1 VSATASLA
9 SWTRSLNELL
19 AGGLRKPVRTAAA
32 VLSLA
37 IALARHCH
45 GGRVAACAPSAAAAP
60 ASTRRRLERWLGN
73 PGLDA
78 DAVTAS
84 LVRALA
90 AAWPADRRWVLI
102 VDETDRD
109 DRLRSL
115 QVLVAYKRRAIPL
128 ACRAYHPTFGGGRRP
143 RRLLRLLGLVA
154 RNLPPGTHVTV
165 VADRALAWPSLAR
178 ACAEL
183 GLHYVLRVQGQ
194 TAVWRDGEA
203 TPCRADALAPP
214 RPGVVRTWPARVFR
228 VAGWVPCHF
237 TAARAPGTSE
247 PWLLVCDEPGGG
259 ARRCRAYAT
268 RAWCEPTFRDE
279 KSGGFGWRDSRV
291 DDPRRATRLLVLI
304 GLAVLLCLA
313 LGARVVRRGLRRR
326 LDPHAARRL
335 SYFQLGLRW
344 LARDAVGDGG
354 QAARPIPIAL
364 APP

>member
-9 SWTRSLNELL
+9 AWTRSLNDLL
-19 AGGLRKPVRTAAA
+19 AGGLRKPARTAAA

-73 PGLDA
+73 ARLDP
-78 DAVTAS
+78 DAVTAA

-109 DRLRSL
+109 DRVRSL
-115 QVLVAYKRRAIPL
+115 QVLVAYRHRAIPL
-128 ACRAYHPTFGGGRRP
+128 ACRAYRPTFGGGRRP
-143 RRLLRLLGLVA
+143 RLLVRLLRVIA
-154 RNLPPGTHVTV
+154 RNLPPGTHATV

-178 ACAEL
+178 ACAAL

-194 TAVWRDGEA
+194 TAVWRDGGPP
-203 TPCRADALAPP
+203 PCRADALAPP
-214 RPGVVRTWPARVFR
+214 RPGAPSAWPARVFR

-237 TAARAPGTSE
+237 TAARAPGAAE
-247 PWLLVCDEPGGG
+247 PWLLISDEPGG
-259 ARRCRAYAT
+259 ARRCRAYAA

-304 GLAVLLCLA
+304 ALAVLLCLS

-326 LDPHAARRL
+326 LDPHARRRL

-344 LARDAVGDGG
+344 LTRDAARGD
-354 QAARPIPIAL
+354 QADPPIPVAL